1 MPKPVLSLLLSAAA
15 VAAMLTTA
23 CSQSGSPSSPSS
35 STSSTTSAASSTPNT
50 YVGSL
55 SVGGGSD
62 LGGSLQLTASSGLLS
77 ASNADRAMPGLARV
91 IAWLEPRLHAQSG
104 VPATGMLVTSSG
116 SVVPLSGTYASSVF
130 TVSGGGYSIV
140 ASVSGG
146 SITGTGTAPGGLAAV
161 VNAPAPAATAAPPP
175 ADPSGTYTGT
185 FRIDAVQ
192 TFKNTFA
199 NGNVSTNCRFN
210 IAITGTVVIDVQNK
224 GNGQVYA
231 HLTTTGQESETSRTC
246 SFPFTGVGGT
256 AGYDFQGSATNL
268 QFGRAGSGS
277 SGSGT
282 VARTESFSGAIGV
295 GEIVGTISRSFNF
308 TTPTSTP
315 GETHVEGYPTSS
327 ASVRL
332 TRP

>member
-1 MPKPVLSLLLSAAA
+1 MPKISLCLLLS
-15 VAAMLTTA
+15 AAMLTTA
-23 CSQSGSPSSPSS
+23 CSKSGSPSSPSS
-35 STSSTTSAASSTPNT
+35 STPSTPSAGSSTPNT

-77 ASNADRAMPGLARV
+77 ASNADRARPGLARV
-91 IAWLEPRLHAQSG
+91 IAWLEPGLHAQSG

-175 ADPSGTYTGT
+175 ADPSGTYTGP
-185 FRIDAVQ
+185 FRIDAGA
-192 TFKNTFA
+192 TFKNTLA
-199 NGNVSTNCRFN
+199 NGTVTVNCRIN
-210 IAITGTVVIDVQNK
+210 IAITGTLVIDVENK

-231 HLTTTGQESETSRTC
+231 HLKTTGQESETSRTC
-246 SFPFTGVGGT
+246 SFGAGGGGT
-256 AGYDFQGSATNL
+256 SGSAGYDFQGSATNL
-268 QFGRAGSGS
+268 QFGRVSSGT

-282 VARTESFSGAIGV
+282 IARTESFSGAIGV

-308 TTPTSTP
+308 TSPTSTP